1 MLFFQ
6 NICTLN
12 TRLDGNIKSK
22 SSNNNYLN
30 IVKIFNKLFKIMNMI
45 KMQNLGVISTWK
57 NRHFKFTE
65 LFNVSCHK
73 GVMYTIRRIYLGNKI
88 GWETRSTRPRLDPYP
103 HHNGKQT

>member
-22 SSNNNYLN
+22 SSNNTYLN

-73 GVMYTIRRIYLGNKI
+73 GVMYTSRRTL
-88 GWETRSTRPRLDPYP
+88 
-103 HHNGKQT
+103 GKQDWVKTEYQTQVRSLSTS